1 MVITQK
7 IPQGVSKL
15 SRDNVFIFQVGSR
28 LQDID
33 SQLEPCIGEL
43 IQIQQ
48 VSCLNQRHR

>member
-1 MVITQK
+1 MF
-7 IPQGVSKL
+7 S
-15 SRDNVFIFQVGSR
+15 QVGSR

-48 VSCLNQRHR
+48 VSYSDVLRMIEEFLTFETQT